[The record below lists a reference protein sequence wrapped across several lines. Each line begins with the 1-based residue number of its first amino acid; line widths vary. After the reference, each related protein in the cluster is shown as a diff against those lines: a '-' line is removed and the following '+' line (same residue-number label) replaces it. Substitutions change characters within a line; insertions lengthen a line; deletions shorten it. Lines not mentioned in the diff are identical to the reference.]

1 MNNLQ
6 SHILGEACRDC
17 LIEQSQRL
25 ANRLIQDD
33 DERTALQLRL
43 QDMIS
48 QAFHTGGTGTIHR
61 DVYAQLYLAA
71 GDPDPYREI
80 KRRSTQQVL
89 ALYPTLKEKVCIAP
103 DPLYLAA
110 RYAISGNVIDFAL
123 PHVVNIEKELS
134 TALKL
139 PLAIDHFSKLKQ
151 RLIEADR
158 LLMFGDNA
166 GETVLDRLLIET
178 IGLPTD
184 YVVRNAPIIN
194 DATLED
200 ARQAGLGQV
209 ARLIPSGSDYP
220 GTLLDEC
227 SAEVQ
232 QLYAQAPVVI
242 SKGQGNFE
250 SLMHETKQIFYL
262 LKVKCDLVAEQLNAN
277 VGDSV
282 LFAANVQ

>member
-1 MNNLQ
+1 MKNSQ

-17 LIEQSQRL
+17 LVKQSQRL
-25 ANRLIQDD
+25 AKRLIQDE
-33 DERTALQLRL
+33 DERAALLLQLEER
-43 QDMIS
+43 IS
-48 QAFHTGGTGTIHR
+48 EAFHSGGTGTIHR
-61 DVYAQLYLAA
+61 DVYAQLYQAA
-71 GDPDPYREI
+71 GDPDPYQSI

-89 ALYPTLKEKVCIAP
+89 ALYPALKEKVHIAP

-123 PHVVNIEKELS
+123 PHVIDLDKELS

-139 PLAIDHFSKLKQ
+139 PLAIDHYVKLKQ
-151 RLIEADR
+151 RLSKADR

-200 ARQAGLGQV
+200 ARQAGLDQV

-220 GTLLDEC
+220 GTLLNEC
-227 SAEVQ
+227 STEVQ

-250 SLMHETKQIFYL
+250 SLMHETREIFYL
-262 LKVKCDLVAEQLNAN
+262 LKVKCDLVAEHLKAN

-282 LFAANVQ
+282 LLAANVE